1 MKLAVFLTGLAISVL
16 LSLACLAAILVYFNP
31 AYANSLIFLL
41 LYLSLFIS
49 SAGIFSLIGLLI
61 RKISHRRV
69 SASRASRQL
78 WDSFR
83 QGVFLSI
90 ILTIALILQSRRMVC
105 WWNILILVGV
115 IGLIEFWAM
124 RR

>member
-1 MKLAVFLTGLAISVL
+1 MRMAVFLAGLIISIL
-16 LSLACLAAILVYFNP
+16 LSLACLTAILVYFNP

-41 LYLSLFIS
+41 FYLSLFIS
-49 SAGIFSLIGLLI
+49 SAGIFSLLGLLI

-69 SASRASRQL
+69 SASRSSRQL

-90 ILTIALILQSRRMVC
+90 ILTIVLILQSKRMVC
-105 WWNILILVGV
+105 WWNVLVLVGA